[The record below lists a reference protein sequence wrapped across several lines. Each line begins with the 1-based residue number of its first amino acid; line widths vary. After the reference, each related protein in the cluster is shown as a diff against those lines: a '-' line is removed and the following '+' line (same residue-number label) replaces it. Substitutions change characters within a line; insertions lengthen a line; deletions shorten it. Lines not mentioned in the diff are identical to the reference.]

1 MAFTTALF
9 SEPAAAT
16 AATVTLS
23 AASAGR
29 QFRYIYWSYSA
40 APTGGQLSITNGGTE
55 VFKLHI
61 TAGGPGFI
69 PFPGTDVGSA
79 GSAVVVTLASGGGS
93 VEGTLIVA
101 E

>member
-9 SEPAAAT
+9 AEPNAAT
-16 AATVTLS
+16 AAVITLN
-23 AASAGR
+23 ATSAGR

-40 APTGGQLSITNGGTE
+40 TPTGGQLSITNGGTE

-69 PFPGTDVGSA
+69 PFPGTAVGTDGA
-79 GSAVVVTLASGGGS
+79 AVVVTLASGGGS
-93 VEGTLIVA
+93 VEGTLVIA